1 MRKNWIQGE
10 NSIEAGKLAYAIDA
24 PTWIFRTRV
33 DYPLTGLIGA
43 SVLCVFVLS
52 LYPWEYKLQSQ
63 PLKKTNES
71 MSTLIDMC
79 KLITSVRKKSMKRRG
94 DVIVNCRL
102 YAETQGPL
110 EHNSYWILH
119 LLYAIRSMYRS

>member
-1 MRKNWIQGE
+1 MKALQTDEVNCDLFIYITRFIPAIPGLWLLSVVLSGVKVKCNGSLVSAIGIHAGLIAGNQFM
-10 NSIEAGKLAYAIDA
+10 NQAGKLAYAIDA

-63 PLKKTNES
+63 SLKKMNEP
-71 MSTLIDMC
+71 MST
-79 KLITSVRKKSMKRRG
+79 
-94 DVIVNCRL
+94 
-102 YAETQGPL
+102 
-110 EHNSYWILH
+110 
-119 LLYAIRSMYRS
+119 